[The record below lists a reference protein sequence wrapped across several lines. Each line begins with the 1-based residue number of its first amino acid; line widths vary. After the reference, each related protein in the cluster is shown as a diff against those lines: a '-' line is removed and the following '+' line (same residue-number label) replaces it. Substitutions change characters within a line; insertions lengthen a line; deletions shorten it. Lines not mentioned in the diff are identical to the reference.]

1 MSSGRAMVCEKNAF
15 AHATGRN
22 CAYIIYKGVRMAHG
36 QIPFAHRGGGS
47 DGGRPPSAGG
57 CRLAAPASAH
67 VIHACMRARPLY
79 GGWGPARP
87 LYGGRG
93 EGGGGQP
100 GSGVGSGGEEGGGGV
115 ATWCRGKCVYGW
127 VGGWVGGHPLEK

>member
-1 MSSGRAMVCEKNAF
+1 MHLPMPPDAI
-15 AHATGRN
+15 
-22 CAYIIYKGVRMAHG
+22 AYIIYKGVRMAHG
-36 QIPFAHRGGGS
+36 QIPCICPPRRGYS
-47 DGGRPPSAGG
+47 YGGRPPSAGG

-100 GSGVGSGGEEGGGGV
+100 GSGVGSGGEEGGGGSYV
-115 ATWCRGKCVYGW
+115 VPREVCVR
-127 VGGWVGGHPLEK
+127 VGGWVGGGTPA